1 MKPSYFIAAI
11 FSLILFAPI
20 ALAQSGGV
28 RGKVKFENGSGAAG
42 VKVSVREGDEHEVAS
57 AVTDKKGEFQI
68 LGIKPGTYSVVF
80 VKSGYSTGTLKRK
93 VQITTIAVDLGD
105 RLVLK
110 VDPAIFAYVRGSVF
124 DPDGRSV
131 QGAQITLFRIYTDG
145 KTKKIKDTATG
156 ESGEFVFR
164 LPPDAANYR
173 VTVKVDRAEPDARD
187 VLVDGAEIYR
197 MVPFNLKPVAK
208 P

>member
-1 MKPSYFIAAI
+1 MKPSYFIAAV
-11 FSLILFAPI
+11 FSLILFTPI

-28 RGKVKFENGSGAAG
+28 RGKVKLENGSGAAG
-42 VKVSVREGDEHEVAS
+42 VKVSVRLGEEDEVAS
-57 AVTDKKGEFQI
+57 VLTNKKGEFQI

-80 VKSGYSTGTLKRK
+80 VKAGYSTGTLKRK
-93 VQITTIAVDLGD
+93 VEITNIAVDLGE
-105 RLVLK
+105 RLVIN

-124 DPDGRSV
+124 DPAGRSV
-131 QGAQITLFRIYTDG
+131 QGARVELYRIYTDG
-145 KTKKIKDTATG
+145 KTKKIDTKATG
-156 ESGEFVFR
+156 ESGEYVFR
-164 LPPDAANYR
+164 LSPDAANYR
-173 VTVKVDRAEPDARD
+173 VMVKVDRAEPDARD